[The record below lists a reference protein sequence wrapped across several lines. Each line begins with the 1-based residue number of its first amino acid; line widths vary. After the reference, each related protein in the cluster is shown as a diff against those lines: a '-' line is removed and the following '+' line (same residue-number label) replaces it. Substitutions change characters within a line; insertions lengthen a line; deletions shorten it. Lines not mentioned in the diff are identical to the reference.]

1 MYFILLNT
9 TITNS
14 SDGGAG
20 ECSLLVRSDICW
32 SLVQIRLGGMWCFF
46 VKMLAVLLIIELN
59 NV

>member
-20 ECSLLVRSDICW
+20 ECSLLVRTDISR
-32 SLVQIRLGGMWCFF
+32 SLVQIRLGGMWYYS
-46 VKMLAVLLIIELN
+46 
-59 NV
+59 